1 MLQNAMRF
9 DAKRSVIC
17 CKTQCVLML
26 NAVRFG
32 AKYKVKWCLIQGKML
47 LMECEKH
54 KNPTQ
59 MYKQNLL
66 EPLKT

>member
-1 MLQNAMRF
+1 
-9 DAKRSVIC
+9 
-17 CKTQCVLML
+17 ML